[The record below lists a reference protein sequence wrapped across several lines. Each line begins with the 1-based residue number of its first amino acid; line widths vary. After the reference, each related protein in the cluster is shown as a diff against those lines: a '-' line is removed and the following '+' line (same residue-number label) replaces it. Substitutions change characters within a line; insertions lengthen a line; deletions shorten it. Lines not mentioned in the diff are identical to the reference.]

1 MTPTLRDCRPRDN
14 LHKSTLGAVLT
25 PLSSPDASP
34 PVRLLALFSQHVS
47 ADEMTS
53 QLGITPDEVSVR
65 GSGFT
70 EPKTIPISHRWK
82 VVCRE
87 PDLRVDEQIAR
98 ILERLQPHTAR
109 IAEIVGRLAA
119 DGGGAVLQVV
129 RYFNDTDHDE
139 SPGLPDA
146 PGAPDLFGW
155 HLERDVLDFL
165 AAVGAELDVDEYD
178 MTPGEDTI

>member
-1 MTPTLRDCRPRDN
+1 MPLRQY
-14 LHKSTLGAVLT
+14 AYF
-25 PLSSPDASP
+25 
-34 PVRLLALFSQHVS
+34 ALFSQHVS

-65 GSGFT
+65 GSRFT
-70 EPKTIPISHRWK
+70 EPKAIPASHRWK

-87 PDLRVDEQIAR
+87 PGLSVDEQIAR
-98 ILERLQPHTAR
+98 LLCRLRPHTAR
-109 IAEIVGRLAA
+109 VAELVGQLANG
-119 DGGGAVLQVV
+119 GGGAVLQVV

-139 SPGLPDA
+139 SPSHPDA
-146 PGAPDLFGW
+146 PDTPNLFGW

-165 AAVGAELDVDEYD
+165 AAVDAELDVDEYD